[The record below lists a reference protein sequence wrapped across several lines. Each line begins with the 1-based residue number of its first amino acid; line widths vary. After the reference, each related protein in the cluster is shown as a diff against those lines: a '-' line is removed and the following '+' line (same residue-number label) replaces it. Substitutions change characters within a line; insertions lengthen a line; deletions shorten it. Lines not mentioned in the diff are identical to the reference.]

1 MKQQSLWGTC
11 WGTCWTKKTGFGNV
25 YLVSTAVFFGLFLD
39 SIVGFFVG
47 WTLSRKPTTALC
59 FGIRPYWRW
68 WLARSCRWPLDVLHR
83 ITRLGRGIP
92 VSVPRIFFLKQPAMS
107 LLTNICPNILWPIY
121 WNMEEIEV
129 RFHLNAGITCQ
140 KEFKFC
146 FR

>member
-47 WTLSRKPTTALC
+47 CTLSRNQRQRYVSASVHTEGDGWQEVA
-59 FGIRPYWRW
+59 GG
-68 WLARSCRWPLDVLHR
+68 
-83 ITRLGRGIP
+83 LGCSPSDNSSGSGNP
-92 VSVPRIFFLKQPAMS
+92 GVCAEDFFLKQPAMS